1 MERKY
6 FEINERMAKSAHQM
20 MSMRDY
26 PEGSKTA
33 EYRRYAD
40 RAYDLAEQIE
50 RERPKQAERA
60 WQIAT
65 AYAHRMA
72 DNLNTASRIGCMCPS
87 VLISGAGNFPVKKKE
102 KQNAASDR
110 NYREFNEIQKY
121 LSKLESILHGKE
133 VIRSDDED
141 AIVLLEE
148 KLSKLE
154 SEQET
159 MKAVNTYYRK
169 NGTLDG
175 CLELSEKERRKIE
188 SAWAHGWYQGIPYPA
203 YALSNNNAN
212 LRRIR
217 QRLESLKKEKGRE
230 TSEITLENL
239 GITIKE
245 NIEDMR
251 IQIFFEEKPEPEIRE
266 ILKSRA
272 FKWSPSNGCWQRQL
286 SDNAR
291 YATNQIITEL
301 KSVLSND

>member
-1 MERKY
+1 
-6 FEINERMAKSAHQM
+6 
-20 MSMRDY
+20 
-26 PEGSKTA
+26 
-33 EYRRYAD
+33 
-40 RAYDLAEQIE
+40 
-50 RERPKQAERA
+50 
-60 WQIAT
+60 
-65 AYAHRMA
+65 
-72 DNLNTASRIGCMCPS
+72 
-87 VLISGAGNFPVKKKE
+87 
-102 KQNAASDR
+102 
-110 NYREFNEIQKY
+110 
-121 LSKLESILHGKE
+121 
-133 VIRSDDED
+133 
-141 AIVLLEE
+141 
-148 KLSKLE
+148 
-154 SEQET
+154 